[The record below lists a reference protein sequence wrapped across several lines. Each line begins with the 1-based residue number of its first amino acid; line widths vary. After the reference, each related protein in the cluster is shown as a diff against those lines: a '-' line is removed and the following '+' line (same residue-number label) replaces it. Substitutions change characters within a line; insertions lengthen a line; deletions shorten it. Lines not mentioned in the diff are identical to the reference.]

1 MARHRITAT
10 IFLDDDDLVV
20 EGIRASGPGGQNVN
34 KVSSAVSLRLEV
46 DRVAGMDHAMR
57 SRLVR
62 LAGRRLTEDGVLV
75 IKAQE
80 HRTQSANRE
89 HAVQRVVELLR
100 EAAIV
105 PRKRIATRATRGS
118 RLRRLETKK
127 LRGDV
132 KRQRRTAAE
141 EP

>member
-34 KVSSAVSLRLEV
+34 KVSSAVSLRLDV
-46 DRVAGMDHAMR
+46 ARVTGMDHAMR
-57 SRLVR
+57 ARLAR

-80 HRTQSANRE
+80 HRAQSANRE
-89 HAVQRVVELLR
+89 DALRRVVALLR

-118 RLRRLETKK
+118 QMRRLETKK
-127 LRGDV
+127 RHADT
-132 KRQRRTAAE
+132 KRQRRSAAE
-141 EP
+141 D

>member
-34 KVSSAVSLRLEV
+34 KVSSAVSLRLDV
-46 DRVAGMDHAMR
+46 ARVAGMDHAMR
-57 SRLVR
+57 TRLAR

-89 HAVQRVVELLR
+89 DALQRVVALLR

-118 RLRRLETKK
+118 QMRRLETKK
-127 LRGDV
+127 RHADT
-132 KRQRRTAAE
+132 KRQRRSAAE
-141 EP
+141 D

>member
-1 MARHRITAT
+1 MARHRISAT
-10 IFLDDDDLVV
+10 ISLDDDDLVV
-20 EGIRASGPGGQNVN
+20 EGVRASGPGGQNVN
-34 KVSSAVSLRLEV
+34 KVSSAISLRLDI
-46 DRVAGMDHAMR
+46 DRVAGMDAGMR
-57 SRLVR
+57 ARLAR

-89 HAVQRVVELLR
+89 DAVQRVIELLR
-100 EAAIV
+100 EAAIA

-118 RLRRLETKK
+118 KMRRLESKK
-127 LRGDV
+127 RRGDV

-141 EP
+141 E